1 MALSGRLGRQITDAP
16 AKPFPISLFLSQP
29 LGGTH
34 PLGLQPGYAAKYL
47 GDLLGQQCPLS
58 VRNGHSRGQI
68 PLWEFPNAQ
77 AVLLSLAP
85 EADTFTI
92 SRAAPASGRKL
103 ALPKRGV

>member
-58 VRNGHSRGQI
+58 VAGGTGVRTETGPAKKRGLKNTVASRTGD
-68 PLWEFPNAQ
+68 
-77 AVLLSLAP
+77 SLQHF
-85 EADTFTI
+85 EQ
-92 SRAAPASGRKL
+92 RAAARPGTSQGFSG
-103 ALPKRGV
+103 